1 MPAGTRQR
9 GGGVVGYT
17 NVEFWGE
24 IKMKMQSWL
33 SSESGKCPVS
43 QDWVNTTQA
52 SVDKVEQTL
61 TAKQLSTG
69 RELRQPLTE
78 ELRGS
83 LQEMGKSRGLWW
95 QKAKGRLV
103 LTLKDLSKRNSESY
117 KDLRR

>member
-1 MPAGTRQR
+1 M
-9 GGGVVGYT
+9 VGYT

-78 ELRGS
+78 EAAREPPGDGEI
-83 LQEMGKSRGLWW
+83 QRPVVAEGQGKTCSHAEGFI
-95 QKAKGRLV
+95 
-103 LTLKDLSKRNSESY
+103 
-117 KDLRR
+117 